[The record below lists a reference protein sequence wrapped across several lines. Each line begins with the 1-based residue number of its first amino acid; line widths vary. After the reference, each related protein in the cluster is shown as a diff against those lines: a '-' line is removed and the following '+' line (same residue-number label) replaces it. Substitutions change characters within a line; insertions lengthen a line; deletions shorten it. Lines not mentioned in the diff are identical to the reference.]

1 MMKRRFPHFSQ
12 LEYSD
17 CGPTC
22 LKIILKYYGKEC
34 QLSYLRELC
43 TVTRSGI
50 NMGDIVVAARAL
62 HFSPAAFQTT
72 VRGLRSNATLPCILH
87 WRQDH
92 FVVLYHISDKGIFYL
107 SDPGFGRIKLPANEF
122 ENLWKGSNEKGVAL
136 FLTPNENFAQS
147 ALPVTSR
154 WTEWK
159 KSMIFLLGHLKVHRW
174 KLLWLALFLG
184 ASTSL
189 AYIFPSTMQRLVDK
203 GVVADNTTVVWGV
216 LLFQCCILLGQ
227 IIFEWLR
234 GLVGVHFSTQVSM
247 QVVSQFL
254 FKLIRLPVRFFDNR
268 MSADI
273 LQRIEDQQRI
283 ELFLTQRVI
292 QTLFSVILIIVLSI
306 RLLHYN
312 VGVFPLFVLLSMFSI
327 GWIFLFQSHRK
338 NIDYYNFRLAAE
350 NRNAQIEL
358 ITGMR
363 EVKINNAQYSKI
375 SIWKKIQ
382 LEVYKLK
389 IRSLRLNLYQVL
401 GVNTITQLKNIAI
414 NAFCALWVIRGNLT
428 MGEMLSI
435 GYITGMLSSPL
446 ESLVEFFQAAQDA
459 KISFDRIDEINS
471 KEDEN
476 DATKIKPALP
486 VKGIHLKSVSF
497 KYDGSHHPYV
507 LKDLSLIIPAGM
519 VTAIVGS
526 SGSGKTTLLKLLL
539 SFYHPQKGGV
549 FIDDVN
555 MRDINSDIWRS
566 RCGIV
571 MQDGYIFSGTIAEN
585 IALSDDNPDIEQLW
599 FAARTAC
606 LSDFIKE
613 LPMQFNTKI
622 GNAGADLSGGQKQ
635 RILIARAV
643 YHNPDILFFDEA
655 TSSLDAKNEK
665 DIMKNLNTF
674 LAGKTVIVVA
684 HRLSTVKNAD
694 QIIVLDGGQIL
705 EQGTHDELVSSR
717 KKYFELIRN
726 QLELGN

>member
-1 MMKRRFPHFSQ
+1 MKRRFPHFSQ

-34 QLSYLRELC
+34 RLSYLRELC
-43 TVTRSGI
+43 SVTRTGI
-50 NMGDIVVAARAL
+50 TMGDIVIAARAL
-62 HFSPAAFQTT
+62 HFNPVAFQTT
-72 VRGLRSNATLPCILH
+72 VNGLQHNAALPCILH

-92 FVVLYHISDKGIFYL
+92 FVVLYHISEKGMFYL

-122 ENLWKGSNEKGVAL
+122 ESLWKGGHEKGVAL
-136 FLTPNENFAQS
+136 FLAPNENFALS
-147 ALPVTSR
+147 TLPATSR

-159 KSMIFLLGHLKVHRW
+159 KSIIFLLSHLKTHRW
-174 KLLWLALFLG
+174 KLLLLALFLG
-184 ASTSL
+184 ASTAL

-203 GVVADNTTVVWGV
+203 GVMAHRPAVVWGV
-216 LLFQCCILLGQ
+216 LLFQGCILLGQ
-227 IIFEWLR
+227 IVFEWLR

-283 ELFLTQRVI
+283 ELFLTQRIV
-292 QTLFSVILIIVLSI
+292 QTLFSIILIVVLSI

-312 VGVFPLFVLLSMFSI
+312 AAIFPLFVLLSAFSV
-327 GWIFLFQSHRK
+327 GWIFLFQNHRK

-363 EVKINNAQYSKI
+363 EVKINNAQHSKI
-375 SIWKKIQ
+375 NLWKKIQ

-401 GVNTITQLKNIAI
+401 GVNTITQLKNISI
-414 NAFCALWVIRGNLT
+414 NAFCALWVIRGDLT

-446 ESLVEFFQAAQDA
+446 ESLVEFFQTAQDA

-471 KEDEN
+471 KLDEN
-476 DATKIKPALP
+476 DASKKTPPLP
-486 VKGIHLKSVSF
+486 VQGIHLQSVSF

-507 LKDLSLIIPAGM
+507 LRDLSLFIPAGR

-539 SFYHPQKGGV
+539 SFYHPQKGGIY
-549 FIDDVN
+549 IDNVN
-555 MRDINSDIWRS
+555 MRDINSDIWRG

-585 IALSDDNPDIEQLW
+585 IALSDDNPDIDQLW

-606 LSDFIKE
+606 LAEFIKQ

-655 TSSLDAKNEK
+655 TSSLDARNEK
-665 DIMKNLNTF
+665 DIMTNLNAF
-674 LAGKTVIVVA
+674 LKGKTVIVVA

-694 QIIVLDGGQIL
+694 QIIVLEGGRIL
-705 EQGTHDELVSSR
+705 EQGTHTELVSSR

-726 QLELGN
+726 QLELGH